1 MFRSLL
7 KYLLFS
13 DLFWTPAAQAE
24 ICAWTVNNRA
34 GGIFYSAQW
43 CTGVESSMGV
53 FRYNPTICQSV
64 AQSAVCHAV
73 SPNVVI
79 NHQFNSRFL
88 ADSSSYKIRNG
99 IGLKDQVL
107 YFVMALLHKDLKCKA
122 PLIEPN
128 LRRNLGK
135 WST

>member
-1 MFRSLL
+1 MIYSGRLLHRQKFAYGRLITGLGEFFFQPNGVLAWNHQWVFLSTTQQYVNQSL
-7 KYLLFS
+7 K
-13 DLFWTPAAQAE
+13 AQYA
-24 ICAWTVNNRA
+24 T
-34 GGIFYSAQW
+34 
-43 CTGVESSMGV
+43 
-53 FRYNPTICQSV
+53 QSGRML
-64 AQSAVCHAV
+64 
-73 SPNVVI
+73 VI

-88 ADSSSYKIRNG
+88 ADNSSYKIRNG
-99 IGLKDQVL
+99 IGLKEQVL